1 YDGNYREK
9 QRRETNC
16 KMKIMMLNYEFPP
29 IGGGAGKAHLAIL
42 KQYAGKSNLQVDV
55 LASAPKPG
63 FVVQKLSDNI
73 TIYTVGVHKK
83 NLHYWRKIEVVE
95 WVARA
100 TPPYRRL
107 LKENRYDLVHAFF
120 GLPTGWLCY
129 RTANRL
135 PYIISLRGS
144 DVPGG
149 HARLQFEYKLLG
161 PLLKRIW
168 ADASVLVACSEG
180 LKNRALRF
188 LPSANIDII
197 PNGIDLDKFHPASSR
212 ELSGELKLLT
222 VGRLSVTKR
231 FEMLVEAVEI
241 LSKQGKNVRLT
252 ISGGGGLLDE
262 LENLVEQKKLAD
274 IINLTGR
281 IESEKMP
288 DVYGAH
294 DMFVSASMQEGM
306 SNAMLEAMAS
316 GLPIITTK
324 CEGVEELISGNG
336 VVVGTDSAEALAEAI
351 NNLAENKQAYN
362 AMCALAR
369 RRAESFGWDKV
380 ADGYVKLY
388 QQVLGKK

>member
-1 YDGNYREK
+1 
-9 QRRETNC
+9 
-16 KMKIMMLNYEFPP
+16 MKVLMLNYEFPP

-63 FVVQKLSDNI
+63 FVVQKLSDNV

-168 ADASVLVACSEG
+168 TDASVLVACSEG

-197 PNGIDLDKFHPASSR
+197 PNGIDLDKFHPVSSR
-212 ELSGELKLLT
+212 ELSSELKLLT

-262 LENLVEQKKLAD
+262 LKNLVEQKKLTD

-316 GLPIITTK
+316 GLPIITTR
-324 CEGVEELISGNG
+324 CEGVDELISDNG
-336 VVVGTDSAEALAEAI
+336 VVVEKDSAEALAEAI
-351 NNLAENKQAYN
+351 NNLAENKKAYGT
-362 AMCALAR
+362 MCALAR
-369 RRAESFGWDKV
+369 KRAENFDWDKV
-380 ADGYVKLY
+380 ANGYIKLY

>member
-1 YDGNYREK
+1 MNIL
-9 QRRETNC
+9 
-16 KMKIMMLNYEFPP
+16 MINYEFPP
-29 IGGGAGKAHLAIL
+29 IGGGAGQAHLAIL
-42 KQYAGKSNLQVDV
+42 RRYAGRSDLQVDV

-63 FVVQKLSDNI
+63 FTVQKLSENV
-73 TIYTVGVHKK
+73 TLYTVGVHKK

-95 WVARA
+95 WVLKA

-107 LKENRYDLVHAFF
+107 LRGNRYDLVHAFF

-149 HARLQFEYKLLG
+149 HARLQLEYKLLG

-168 ADASVLVACSEG
+168 QKAAALVACSDG

-188 LPSANIDII
+188 LTSANIDII
-197 PNGIDLDKFHPASSR
+197 PNGIDLDKFHPVANK

-241 LSKQGKNVRLT
+241 LNKQGKNVRLT

-262 LENLVEQKKLAD
+262 LKNIVEQKKLTNV
-274 IINLTGR
+274 INLTGR
-281 IESEKMP
+281 IETEKMP
-288 DVYGAH
+288 DVYRQH

-324 CEGVEELISGNG
+324 CEGVEELISDNG
-336 VVVGTDSAEALAEAI
+336 FVVGTDSAESLAEAI
-351 NNLAENKQAYN
+351 IRLADNRQQYKMMCAAARSRAEN
-362 AMCALAR
+362 
-369 RRAESFGWDKV
+369 FGWDRV
-380 ADGYVKLY
+380 AQGYMKLY
-388 QQVLGKK
+388 QRVLSKK

>member
-1 YDGNYREK
+1 
-9 QRRETNC
+9 
-16 KMKIMMLNYEFPP
+16 MKVLMLNYEFPP

-42 KQYAGKSNLQVDV
+42 KQYAGKGDLQVDV
-55 LASAPKPG
+55 LASAPTPG
-63 FVVQKLSDNI
+63 FAVQKLSENI
-73 TIYTVGVHKK
+73 TLYTVGVHKK

-95 WVARA
+95 WITRA
-100 TPPYRRL
+100 TPSYRRL
-107 LKENRYDLVHAFF
+107 LKENQYDLVHAFF

-168 ADASVLVACSEG
+168 TGASALVACSDG
-180 LKNRALRF
+180 LKNRALKF
-188 LPSANIDII
+188 LPSANIDVI
-197 PNGIDLDKFHPASSR
+197 PNGIDLDKFHPASNR

-252 ISGGGGLLDE
+252 ISGGGGLLAE
-262 LENLVEQKKLAD
+262 LENIVEQKKLTD

-316 GLPIITTK
+316 GLPIITTR
-324 CEGVEELISGNG
+324 CEGVDELISDNG
-336 VVVGTDSAEALAEAI
+336 VVVEKDSAEALAEAI
-351 NNLAENKQAYN
+351 NNLAENKQAYGT
-362 AMCALAR
+362 MCALAR
-369 RRAESFGWDKV
+369 KRAENFDWDKV
-380 ADGYVKLY
+380 ANGYIKLY

>member
-1 YDGNYREK
+1 
-9 QRRETNC
+9 
-16 KMKIMMLNYEFPP
+16 
-29 IGGGAGKAHLAIL
+29 
-42 KQYAGKSNLQVDV
+42 
-55 LASAPKPG
+55 
-63 FVVQKLSDNI
+63 
-73 TIYTVGVHKK
+73 
-83 NLHYWRKIEVVE
+83 VE

-129 RTANRL
+129 RTAKQL

-149 HARLQFEYKLLG
+149 HARLQLEYKLLG

-168 ADASVLVACSEG
+168 TGASALVACSDG
-180 LKNRALRF
+180 LKNRSLRF
-188 LPSANIDII
+188 LPSANIDVI
-197 PNGIDLDKFHPASSR
+197 PNGVDLDRFHPPSNR

-241 LSKQGKNVRLT
+241 LNKQGRNVRLT

-262 LENLVEQKKLAD
+262 LKNLVEQKKLNN
-274 IINLTGR
+274 IISLTGR
-281 IESEKMP
+281 IETDKMP
-288 DVYGAH
+288 DVYRQH

-316 GLPIITTK
+316 GLPIITTR
-324 CEGVEELISGNG
+324 CEGVEELISDNG
-336 VVVGTDSAEALAEAI
+336 VVVEKDSADSIVEAI
-351 NNLAENKQAYN
+351 IKLAENRPQYKT
-362 AMCALAR
+362 MCAAAR
-369 RRAESFGWDKV
+369 RKSENLGWDKV
-380 ADGYVKLY
+380 AQGYIKLY
-388 QQVLGKK
+388 QRVLSRK

>member
-1 YDGNYREK
+1 MNIL
-9 QRRETNC
+9 
-16 KMKIMMLNYEFPP
+16 MINYEFPP
-29 IGGGAGKAHLAIL
+29 IGGGAGQAHLAIL
-42 KQYAGKSNLQVDV
+42 RQYAGKADLKVDV

-63 FVVQKLSDNI
+63 FVTQKLSDNV
-73 TIYTVGVHKK
+73 TIHTVGVHKK

-100 TPPYRRL
+100 TRPYRRL
-107 LKENRYDLVHAFF
+107 LKEKQYDLVHAFF

-149 HARLQFEYKLLG
+149 HARLQLEYKLLG
-161 PLLKRIW
+161 PLLKCIW
-168 ADASVLVACSEG
+168 TGASALVACSDG
-180 LKNRALRF
+180 LKQRSLRF

-197 PNGIDLDKFHPASSR
+197 PNGIDLDKFHPAANR

-231 FEMLVEAVEI
+231 FEMLVEAVEV
-241 LSKQGKNVRLT
+241 LNKQGKNVRLT
-252 ISGGGGLLDE
+252 ISGGGGLFDE
-262 LENLVEQKKLAD
+262 LKNLIEQKKLTG
-274 IINLTGR
+274 IINMTGR
-281 IESEKMP
+281 IETEQMP
-288 DVYGAH
+288 DVYQKH

-324 CEGVEELISGNG
+324 CEGVEELISDNG
-336 VVVGTDSAEALAEAI
+336 IVVEKDLAESLAETI
-351 NNLAENKQAYN
+351 VKLAENRQQYKT
-362 AMCALAR
+362 MCAAAR
-369 RRAESFGWDKV
+369 SRAENFGWDRV
-380 ADGYVKLY
+380 AQGYIKLY
-388 QQVLGKK
+388 QKVLNKK

>member
-1 YDGNYREK
+1 
-9 QRRETNC
+9 
-16 KMKIMMLNYEFPP
+16 MKVLMINYEFPP
-29 IGGGAGKAHLAIL
+29 IGGGAGQAHLAIL
-42 KQYAGKSNLQVDV
+42 KQYAGKSYLQVDV

-63 FVVQKLSDNI
+63 FAVQKLSENV
-73 TIYTVGVHKK
+73 TLYTVGVHKK

-95 WVARA
+95 WVIKA
-100 TPPYRRL
+100 TGPYRRL
-107 LKENRYDLVHAFF
+107 LRENRYDLVHAFF

-129 RTANRL
+129 RTTNRL

-149 HARLQFEYKLLG
+149 HARLQLEYKMMG

-168 ADASVLVACSEG
+168 QKAAALVACSDG
-180 LKNRALRF
+180 LKNRALKF

-197 PNGIDLDKFHPASSR
+197 PNGIDLDKFHPVANK

-231 FEMLVEAVEI
+231 FEMLVEAVEM

-262 LENLVEQKKLAD
+262 LKNFVEQKKLTG
-274 IINLTGR
+274 IVNLTGR
-281 IESEKMP
+281 IESDKMP
-288 DVYGAH
+288 DVYRQH

-324 CEGVEELISGNG
+324 CEGVEELISDNG
-336 VVVGTDSAEALAEAI
+336 IVVGTDSAESLTEAI
-351 NNLAENKQAYN
+351 IKLADNRQQYKT
-362 AMCALAR
+362 MCATAR
-369 RRAESFGWDKV
+369 SRAGNFGWDKV
-380 ADGYVKLY
+380 ADGYLKLY
-388 QQVLGKK
+388 QRVLGKK

>member
-1 YDGNYREK
+1 
-9 QRRETNC
+9 
-16 KMKIMMLNYEFPP
+16 MKILMLNYEFPP

-42 KQYAGKSNLQVDV
+42 KQYAGKSDLQVDV

-63 FVVQKLSDNI
+63 FVVQKLSNNV

-149 HARLQFEYKLLG
+149 HARLQLEYKLLG

-168 ADASVLVACSEG
+168 TGASALVACSDG
-180 LKNRALRF
+180 LKSRALRF

-197 PNGIDLDKFHPASSR
+197 PNGVDLERFRPASNK

-231 FEMLVEAVEI
+231 FEMLVDAVEI
-241 LSKQGKNVRLT
+241 LSKKGKNIRLT

-262 LENLVEQKKLAD
+262 LKNLVEQKKLTG

-316 GLPIITTK
+316 GLPIITTR
-324 CEGVEELISGNG
+324 CEGVDELISDNG
-336 VVVGTDSAEALAEAI
+336 IVVGKDSAEALAEAI

-362 AMCALAR
+362 AMCASAR
-369 RRAESFGWDKV
+369 KRAENFGWDKV
-380 ADGYVKLY
+380 ADGYIKLY
-388 QQVLGKK
+388 QRVLGQK

>member
-1 YDGNYREK
+1 
-9 QRRETNC
+9 
-16 KMKIMMLNYEFPP
+16 MKVLMLNYEFPP

-42 KQYAGKSNLQVDV
+42 KQYAGKGDLQVDV
-55 LASAPKPG
+55 LASAPTPG
-63 FVVQKLSDNI
+63 FAVQKLSENI
-73 TIYTVGVHKK
+73 TLYTVGVHKK

-95 WVARA
+95 WITRA
-100 TPPYRRL
+100 TPSYRRL
-107 LKENRYDLVHAFF
+107 LKENQYDLVHAFF

-168 ADASVLVACSEG
+168 TGASALVACSDG
-180 LKNRALRF
+180 LKNRALKF
-188 LPSANIDII
+188 LPSANIDVI
-197 PNGIDLDKFHPASSR
+197 PNGIDLDKFHPVSNR

-241 LSKQGKNVRLT
+241 LNKQGKNVRLT
-252 ISGGGGLLDE
+252 ISGGGRLFDE
-262 LENLVEQKKLAD
+262 LKTIVEQKKLTG
-274 IINLTGR
+274 IIHLTGR
-281 IESEKMP
+281 IETEKMP

-316 GLPIITTK
+316 GLPIVTTR
-324 CEGVEELISGNG
+324 CEGVEELISDNG
-336 VVVGTDSAEALAEAI
+336 IVVGTDSAESLAEAI
-351 NNLAENKQAYN
+351 IKLADNQQQYNMMCIAARHQAGK
-362 AMCALAR
+362 
-369 RRAESFGWDKV
+369 FGWDRV
-380 ADGYVKLY
+380 ADGYIKLY
-388 QQVLGKK
+388 QRVLSKK

>member
-1 YDGNYREK
+1 
-9 QRRETNC
+9 
-16 KMKIMMLNYEFPP
+16 MKIMMLNYEFPP

-63 FVVQKLSDNI
+63 FAVQKLSDNV

-149 HARLQFEYKLLG
+149 HARLQLEYKLLG

-168 ADASVLVACSEG
+168 KKASALVACSDG
-180 LKNRALRF
+180 LKNRSLRF

-197 PNGIDLDKFHPASSR
+197 PNGVDLERFRPASNK

-241 LSKQGKNVRLT
+241 LSKQGKNVCLT

-262 LENLVEQKKLAD
+262 LKNLIEQKKLTK

-288 DVYGAH
+288 EVYGAH

-324 CEGVEELISGNG
+324 CEGVEELISDNG
-336 VVVGTDSAEALAEAI
+336 VVVEKDSAEALAEAI
-351 NNLAENKQAYN
+351 R
-362 AMCALAR
+362 ALADNQQQYNMMCIAAR
-369 RRAESFGWDKV
+369 HRAGEFGWDKV

-388 QQVLGKK
+388 QRVLSKK

>member
-1 YDGNYREK
+1 
-9 QRRETNC
+9 
-16 KMKIMMLNYEFPP
+16 MKILMINYEFPP
-29 IGGGAGKAHLAIL
+29 IGGGAGQAHLAIL
-42 KQYAGKSNLQVDV
+42 RQYAGKNDLQVDV

-63 FVVQKLSDNI
+63 FAVQKLSKNV
-73 TIYTVGVHKK
+73 TRYTVGVHKK

-95 WVARA
+95 WVLKA
-100 TPPYRRL
+100 TGPYRRL

-129 RTANRL
+129 RTANCL

-149 HARLQFEYKLLG
+149 HARLQLEYKLLG

-168 ADASVLVACSEG
+168 TGASAIVACSDG

-197 PNGIDLDKFHPASSR
+197 PNGIDLEKFHPASSM

-252 ISGGGGLLDE
+252 ISGGGGLRDE
-262 LENLVEQKKLAD
+262 LKNLIEQKKLTNV
-274 IINLTGR
+274 INLTGR
-281 IESEKMP
+281 IESETMP
-288 DVYGAH
+288 DVYRQH

-324 CEGVEELISGNG
+324 CEGVEELISDNG
-336 VVVGTDSAEALAEAI
+336 IVVGTDSAESLAETIGILADNQQRYNMMCISARHQAGKFSWQTVAEEYI
-351 NNLAENKQAYN
+351 NLYHRVLSK
-362 AMCALAR
+362 
-369 RRAESFGWDKV
+369 KV
-380 ADGYVKLY
+380 KT
-388 QQVLGKK
+388 

>member
-1 YDGNYREK
+1 
-9 QRRETNC
+9 
-16 KMKIMMLNYEFPP
+16 MKIMMLNYEFPP

-42 KQYAGKSNLQVDV
+42 KQYAEKSNLQVDV

-63 FVVQKLSDNI
+63 FVVQKLSDNV

-168 ADASVLVACSEG
+168 TDASVLVACSEG

-197 PNGIDLDKFHPASSR
+197 PNGIDLHKFHPASSR

-262 LENLVEQKKLAD
+262 LKNLVEQKKLTD
-274 IINLTGR
+274 IINLAGR

-288 DVYGAH
+288 DVYRQH
-294 DMFVSASMQEGM
+294 DIFVSASMQEGM

-351 NNLAENKQAYN
+351 NNLAENKRAYN

-369 RRAESFGWDKV
+369 RRAENFGWDKV

-388 QQVLGKK
+388 QQVLGKR

>member
-1 YDGNYREK
+1 
-9 QRRETNC
+9 
-16 KMKIMMLNYEFPP
+16 MKIMMLNYEFPP

-42 KQYAGKSNLQVDV
+42 KQYAGKNNLQVDV

-63 FVVQKLSDNI
+63 FVVQKLSDNV

-95 WVARA
+95 WVLKA

-129 RTANRL
+129 RTANHL

-149 HARLQFEYKLLG
+149 HARLQLEYKLLG

-168 ADASVLVACSEG
+168 TDASALVACSDG
-180 LKNRALRF
+180 LRNRALRF
-188 LPSANIDII
+188 LPSADIDII
-197 PNGIDLDKFHPASSR
+197 PNGIDLDKFHPAPSR

-252 ISGGGGLLDE
+252 ISGGGGLLAE
-262 LENLVEQKKLAD
+262 LKNLVEQKKLTD

-288 DVYGAH
+288 DVYRQY

-316 GLPIITTK
+316 GLPIITTR
-324 CEGVEELISGNG
+324 CEGVDELISDNG
-336 VVVGTDSAEALAEAI
+336 IVVEKDSAEALAEAI
-351 NNLAENKQAYN
+351 NNLAENKQAYS
-362 AMCALAR
+362 AMCASAR
-369 RRAESFGWDKV
+369 KRAENFGWDKV

-388 QQVLGKK
+388 QRVLGKK

>member
-1 YDGNYREK
+1 
-9 QRRETNC
+9 
-16 KMKIMMLNYEFPP
+16 MKVLMINYEFPP
-29 IGGGAGKAHLAIL
+29 IGGGAGQAHLAIL
-42 KQYAGKSNLQVDV
+42 KQYAGKSYLQVDV

-63 FVVQKLSDNI
+63 FAVQKLSENV
-73 TIYTVGVHKK
+73 TLYTVGVHKK

-95 WVARA
+95 WVIKA
-100 TPPYRRL
+100 TGPYRRL
-107 LKENRYDLVHAFF
+107 LRENRYDLVHAFF

-149 HARLQFEYKLLG
+149 HARLQLEYKMMG

-168 ADASVLVACSEG
+168 QKAAALVACSDG
-180 LKNRALRF
+180 LKNRALKF

-197 PNGIDLDKFHPASSR
+197 PNGIDLDKFHPVANK

-231 FEMLVEAVEI
+231 FEMLVEAVEM

-262 LENLVEQKKLAD
+262 LKNFVEQKKLTG
-274 IINLTGR
+274 IVNLTGR
-281 IESEKMP
+281 IESDKMP
-288 DVYGAH
+288 DVYRQH

-316 GLPIITTK
+316 GLPIITTR
-324 CEGVEELISGNG
+324 CEGVDELISDNG
-336 VVVGTDSAEALAEAI
+336 IVVGKDSAEALAEAI
-351 NNLAENKQAYN
+351 NNLAENKQAYSS
-362 AMCALAR
+362 MCALAR
-369 RRAESFGWDKV
+369 RRAENFDWDKV

-388 QQVLGKK
+388 QRVLGKK

>member
-1 YDGNYREK
+1 
-9 QRRETNC
+9 
-16 KMKIMMLNYEFPP
+16 MKIMMLNYEFPP

-63 FVVQKLSDNI
+63 FVVQKLSDNV

-262 LENLVEQKKLAD
+262 LKNLVEQKKLTD
-274 IINLTGR
+274 IINLAGR

-288 DVYGAH
+288 DVYRQH
-294 DMFVSASMQEGM
+294 DIFVSASMQEGM

-369 RRAESFGWDKV
+369 RRAENFGWDKV
-380 ADGYVKLY
+380 ADGYIKLY
-388 QQVLGKK
+388 QRVLGKK

>member
-1 YDGNYREK
+1 
-9 QRRETNC
+9 
-16 KMKIMMLNYEFPP
+16 MMNILMINYEFPP
-29 IGGGAGKAHLAIL
+29 IGGGAGQAHLAIL
-42 KQYAGKSNLQVDV
+42 KQYAGKADLKVDV

-63 FVVQKLSDNI
+63 FAVQKLSENV
-73 TIYTVGVHKK
+73 TLYTVGVHKK

-95 WVARA
+95 WVLKA
-100 TPPYRRL
+100 TEPYRRL

-129 RTANRL
+129 KTANRL

-149 HARLQFEYKLLG
+149 HARLQLEYKLLG

-168 ADASVLVACSEG
+168 TGASAIVACSDG
-180 LKNRALRF
+180 LKNRSLRF

-197 PNGIDLDKFHPASSR
+197 PNGIDLEKFHPASGR

-241 LSKQGKNVRLT
+241 LNKQGKNVRLT

-262 LENLVEQKKLAD
+262 LKKLVEQKKLAG

-281 IESEKMP
+281 IETEKMP
-288 DVYGAH
+288 DVYGTH

-324 CEGVEELISGNG
+324 CEGVEELISDNG
-336 VVVGTDSAEALAEAI
+336 IVVGTDSAESLAEAVI
-351 NNLAENKQAYN
+351 KLAGNQQQYKT
-362 AMCALAR
+362 MCAAAR
-369 RRAESFGWDKV
+369 RRAETFGWDRV
-380 ADGYVKLY
+380 ADGYIKLY
-388 QQVLGKK
+388 QRVIGKK